1 MDDGCRPPNG
11 SGLQELLKRPPLV
24 SMEPTMRTSA
34 FAAAAAVLLT
44 LTLSACGDH
53 ATGKA
58 APSRAPSVADPNS
71 NPPPGKTQFGAAC
84 AVFPTDP
91 ADPGSFESMAK
102 RPVAAAVAGNP
113 AMSSLADAA
122 KRAGLTDALNAAQG
136 ITVFAPAN
144 VAFRKLAKA
153 DLRKLLAD
161 KKGLAGVLNYH
172 VVPGKV
178 TPEHL
183 AGEHKTRQGATISV
197 TRQGARYTV
206 NGRSAV
212 VCGNVQTANATVYLI
227 DTLLTPP
234 R

>member
-1 MDDGCRPPNG
+1 
-11 SGLQELLKRPPLV
+11 
-24 SMEPTMRTSA
+24 MEQAMRTSA

-44 LTLSACGDH
+44 LPLSACSDD
-53 ATGKA
+53 ATGEA
-58 APSRAPSVADPNS
+58 APSPAPVVADPNS
-71 NPPPGKTQFGAAC
+71 NPPPGNTQFGAAC
-84 AVFPTDP
+84 ATFPTDP
-91 ADPGSFESMAK
+91 ANPGSFESMAK

-113 AMSSLADAA
+113 AMSSLVDAM
-122 KRAGLTDALNAAQG
+122 KRAGLADALNAAQG

-144 VAFRKLAKA
+144 VAFAKLTKA

-161 KKGLAGVLNYH
+161 RKGLAGVLNYH
-172 VVPGKV
+172 VVTGKV

-183 AGEHKTRQGATISV
+183 AGQHKTRQGATIV
-197 TRQGARYTV
+197 VARKGARYTV
-206 NGRSAV
+206 NGRSTV

>member
-1 MDDGCRPPNG
+1 
-11 SGLQELLKRPPLV
+11 
-24 SMEPTMRTSA
+24 MRTSA

-44 LTLSACGDH
+44 LTMSACGDH
-53 ATGKA
+53 ATSKA
-58 APSRAPSVADPNS
+58 AASQAPAVADPNS

-84 AVFPTDP
+84 ATFPTDP
-91 ADPGSFESMAK
+91 ANPGSFESMAK
-102 RPVAAAVAGNP
+102 RPVAAAVAANP

-122 KRAGLTDALNAAQG
+122 KRAGLTNALNAAPG

-144 VAFRKLAKA
+144 VAFSKLPKD

-161 KKGLAGVLNYH
+161 KKGLAGILNYH

-178 TPEHL
+178 TPDHL
-183 AGEHKTRQGATISV
+183 AGQHKTRQGGTISV
-197 TRQGARYTV
+197 TRQGAKYKV
-206 NGRSAV
+206 NGRSTV
-212 VCGNVQTANATVYLI
+212 VCGNVQTANATIYLI